1 MMIYYRNGVVSKNIF
16 DLEDKIRKE
25 YPEFK
30 LIMSSAEDA
39 IIEKEIISA
48 VGSKNILELG
58 TATGAWAAWIHNNI
72 PDLKFYLTEN
82 FQELSKYTI
91 YEKFPKNIKQ
101 LSTNLDEFT
110 NNTIDAKIFDN
121 DYNDIKNE
129 IKDPIDY
136 ARVDCNTK
144 NMRDVFQYLI
154 NTGSDK
160 LVIVLDDCT
169 PNVAICR
176 LLVLSEFIHTK
187 QLKVLWAGY
196 ERMAFCRYEFDSKE
210 IVDKLTYKNK
220 TINRYFETVY
230 TWDDF
235 AIADT
240 PQYYLVTKAK

>member
-1 MMIYYRNGVVSKNIF
+1 MIYYRNGVVSKNIF
-16 DLEDKIRKE
+16 RYAKKLKKQ
-25 YPEFK
+25 YPEFE
-30 LIMSSAEDA
+30 LIMSSPEDA
-39 IIEKEIISA
+39 VIEKEIISV

-72 PDLKFYLTEN
+72 KGLKFYLTEN
-82 FQELSKYTI
+82 FQAWYKYAH
-91 YEKFPKNIKQ
+91 YKKFPKNIKK
-101 LSTNLDEFT
+101 LSTNLNEFT
-110 NNTIDAKIFDN
+110 NGTIDFQAFSD
-121 DYNDIKNE
+121 DYYDIKHK

-144 NMRDVFQYLI
+144 NMRDVFQHLI

-176 LLVLSEFIHTK
+176 LLVISEFIHTK

-210 IVDKLTYKNK
+210 IVDKLTHQNEVIKK
-220 TINRYFETVY
+220 YFNTVY
-230 TWDDF
+230 PWNDF
-235 AIADT
+235 PIADT
-240 PQYYLVTKAK
+240 PQYYLVTMAN